1 MAETNNEKKSYLVKI
16 RKDDDGWLI
25 AEVKDL
31 PGCFASGEDL
41 DELKEAL
48 EEAVGLY
55 LSTSDVRVTV
65 EFGEAERVFG
75 VIDGD
80 GDGEAEMPA
89 DFDFALAREQRDA
102 AHLAQVHANRIVR
115 LRIMIDVFFRFA
127 LVCHDELFLDRFF
140 VGDTL
145 GGDLDLGCTV
155 DDLDVFVA

>member
-89 DFDFALAREQRDA
+89 DFDFALAR
-102 AHLAQVHANRIVR
+102 
-115 LRIMIDVFFRFA
+115 
-127 LVCHDELFLDRFF
+127 
-140 VGDTL
+140 
-145 GGDLDLGCTV
+145 
-155 DDLDVFVA
+155 